1 MHSGRSCLLR
11 AARRLT
17 LFVVVALVAAACN
30 FDPGLPA
37 REGSTEAWREL
48 EPGLELGTFRIS
60 AEAEPGLHVLRI
72 DLEHFALRLLS
83 ASALPDRR
91 PLTAQQW
98 TRAHDLRAAINSSM
112 YQQDHL
118 TSVSLMRTQGHVNNP
133 RVSRDMTVLA
143 FDPRDPS
150 LPTVKLLDLEC
161 DDLDEW
167 KPRYATLVQSIRM
180 ISCNGKN
187 VWSPQSRS
195 YSAAAI
201 GLDVAGRVLFI
212 HLREP
217 LTPHAL
223 IEQLLSLPLEIDRL
237 MYAEGGPEAQLF
249 IAAGGESLEYV
260 GGFHTPTEH
269 GYGDDQAWP
278 VPNVIGV
285 VPRR

>member
-1 MHSGRSCLLR
+1 MQSGRSRSLR
-11 AARRLT
+11 AAQRL
-17 LFVVVALVAAACN
+17 ALIGVLALAAAACN

-37 REGSTEAWREL
+37 REDSAGAWREL

-72 DLEHFALRLLS
+72 DPERFTLRLLS

-91 PLTAQQW
+91 ALTAQQW
-98 TRAHDLRAAINSSM
+98 TRTHALRAAINSSM

-133 RVSRDMTVLA
+133 RVSRDMTILA
-143 FDPRDPS
+143 FDPREPS
-150 LPTVKLLDLEC
+150 LPAIKLLDLEC
-161 DDLDEW
+161 DDLEEW

-180 ISCNGKN
+180 ISCDGKN
-187 VWSPQSRS
+187 VWSPQGRS
-195 YSAAAI
+195 YSTAAI
-201 GLDVAGRVLFI
+201 GLDTAGRPLFI

-217 LTPHAL
+217 LTPHDL
-223 IEQLLSLPLEIDRL
+223 IERLQALPLEIDRL

-249 IAAGGESLEYV
+249 IAAGGESFEFV

-269 GYGDDQAWP
+269 GYAEDQAWP

-285 VPRR
+285 VPRQ